1 MNYFLN
7 ISFVNIKKVIL
18 IGLIFEDLSHKRISS
33 FLRKCSKSF
42 LFWAED
48 ISWLRVYLLCISYL
62 LSTRLRVRN
71 IAGNKTLKKKKCC
84 HQSTLITWE
93 KDTACSVSSTTIGWG
108 LPLPTPCG
116 DYDIFTTVVS
126 GVCQHSAWRKQV
138 LIHLCWTNVQTWR
151 NSGQLLKGRG
161 FQGKGNSMPSS
172 SRLGTRLACRK
183 GCTPSL
189 ATKV

>member
-93 KDTACSVSSTTIGWG
+93 KDTACSVSSTTIGWRPPPTHTLRG
-108 LPLPTPCG
+108 LWHFHHCSLRSVPAQCLEKASSNT
-116 DYDIFTTVVS
+116 F
-126 GVCQHSAWRKQV
+126 V
-138 LIHLCWTNVQTWR
+138 LN
-151 NSGQLLKGRG
+151 
-161 FQGKGNSMPSS
+161 
-172 SRLGTRLACRK
+172 
-183 GCTPSL
+183 
-189 ATKV
+189 